1 MMMMMIL
8 MELDQD
14 RDDDDDDDDVILMEL
29 DQDRDDETRT
39 RLESCPVTEFSMSDF
54 ETLDCFP
61 TDIVG
66 LIGYTCIMR
75 SRVL

>member
-1 MMMMMIL
+1 MMIMIL

-14 RDDDDDDDDVILMEL
+14 RDDEA
-29 DQDRDDETRT
+29 RA
-39 RLESCPVTEFSMSDF
+39 RLESCPVTEFSTIDV

-61 TDIVG
+61 TAIFS
-66 LIGYTCIMR
+66 LIGYACIMR